1 MTNSVKTSQ
10 ENFYR
15 YGVAASP
22 GISIGEVFLLDRQ
35 RVSVVEYTIT
45 ENEVEQQIEKFEVA
59 VQQAK
64 QQLHDVQKT
73 LSLTSR
79 SEHFY
84 IIDTQLLILNDQM
97 LLDSTKSLIR
107 DNHLNAQGAL
117 KRVLKQFRQTFDS
130 IEDEYL
136 RERGSDIELV
146 GERIL
151 RNLRGKVQQSVKDLE
166 QKSVIVAHDLSP
178 ADTLQMDKKQV
189 IGFIT
194 DLGGRTSH
202 TAILARSLGIPAV
215 IGLENVTEQVSSSC
229 MVIVDGCSGCVIFNP
244 CPETLTTYRAKQQRY
259 QLYQEQLHE
268 YCELPAQ
275 TRDGKTV
282 KLKANIEFPEEA
294 ELAIH
299 NGATGIGLLRTE
311 FMYMARQQP
320 PSEEDQF
327 NEYRRIIQQVDPHPV
342 TIRTL
347 DVGGDKF
354 VSNICL
360 NDEANPAMGLRSIR
374 LSLREKTLFRIQL
387 RAILRASA
395 LGTVRLLFPM
405 ISGVSEVHSCKA
417 ILNEVMAE
425 LRCEGIAFDEK
436 IAIGIMIETPSAVL
450 LADLLA
456 KEVDF
461 FSVGSNDLIQYCLV
475 VDRGNEHVAYLY
487 EPLHPAILRAL
498 NCVAKA
504 AQDAG
509 IPACIC
515 GEMAS
520 EPIHSALLLAMGYSE
535 LSMNSSGIS
544 QVKKLLQQWDSANG
558 DQLLEQILQL
568 STAAEVSEL
577 VSAKV
582 KYYFPHSEDE
592 GNFGI

>member
-1 MTNSVKTSQ
+1 MINLAKNNQV
-10 ENFYR
+10 NLR
-15 YGVAASP
+15 MHGIAASP
-22 GISIGEVFLLDRQ
+22 GISVGEVYLVDRR
-35 RVSVVEYTIT
+35 RVSVVEYLISPAAVDS
-45 ENEVEQQIEKFEVA
+45 EIQVFAAAVEL
-59 VQQAK
+59 AK
-64 QQLHDVQKT
+64 QQLHAVQDT
-73 LSLTSR
+73 LSQKAQL
-79 SEHFY
+79 EHFY
-84 IIDTQLLILNDQM
+84 IIDTQLMILEDQM
-97 LLDSTKSLIR
+97 LLEGTTTLIR
-107 DNHLNAQGAL
+107 NENLNAQGAL
-117 KRVLKQFRQTFDS
+117 NRVLQQFRQTFDS

-146 GERIL
+146 GERVQ
-151 RNLRGKVQQSVKDLE
+151 RNIRGKVQESISDLDR
-166 QKSVIVAHDLSP
+166 KSVIVAHDLSP
-178 ADTLQMDKKQV
+178 ADTLQMDKAQV
-189 IGFIT
+189 IGFVT

-215 IGLENVTEQVSSSC
+215 IGLENVTAKISSEC
-229 MVIVDGCSGCVIFNP
+229 VIIVDGCSGCVVLNP
-244 CPETLTTYRAKQQRY
+244 CEATLQEYRKKKQRY
-259 QLYQEQLHE
+259 EAYQQQLQA

-275 TRDGKTV
+275 TIDGKKV
-282 KLKANIEFPEEA
+282 SLKANIEFPEEA

-311 FMYMARQQP
+311 FMYMACQQP
-320 PSEEDQF
+320 PSEDDQF
-327 NEYRRIIQQVDPHPV
+327 VQYSRIVQQVAPHPV

-354 VSNICL
+354 VADICL

-374 LSLREKTLFRIQL
+374 LSLRELKLFRIQL

-405 ISGVSEVHSCKA
+405 ISGVAEVRSCRS
-417 ILNEVMAE
+417 ILDEVMAE
-425 LRCEGIAFDEK
+425 LRDEGIVFDRDL
-436 IAIGIMIETPSAVL
+436 AVGIMIETPSAVL

-487 EPLHPAILRAL
+487 DPLHPAILRAL

-504 AQDAG
+504 AQLAG

-520 EPIHSALLLAMGYSE
+520 DPIHSILLMAMGYSE
-535 LSMNSSGIS
+535 LSMNSGGIS
-544 QVKKLLQQWDSANG
+544 LVKKLLQQWHSDNG
-558 DQLLEQILQL
+558 DELLAKLLRL
-568 STAAEVSEL
+568 STAAEVED
-577 VSAKV
+577 AV
-582 KYYFPHSEDE
+582 KQDVKRYLPNVEYD
-592 GNFGI
+592 GGFGM

>member
-10 ENFYR
+10 QNFHC

-22 GISIGEVFLLDRQ
+22 GISIGQVYLLDRK
-35 RVSVVEYTIT
+35 RLSVFEYTVAAD
-45 ENEVEQQIEKFEVA
+45 EVEQQVDKFDLA
-59 VQQAK
+59 VEQSK
-64 QQLHDVQKT
+64 HQLKEVQKT
-73 LSLTSR
+73 LSLSLR

-84 IIDTQLLILNDQM
+84 IIDTQLLILDDQM
-97 LLDSTKSLIR
+97 LLDATKNLIR
-107 DNHLNAQGAL
+107 DECLNAQGAL
-117 KRVLKQFRQTFDS
+117 KRVLNQFRQTFNS

-151 RNLRGKVQQSVKDLE
+151 RNLRGKVQQSIHALDRKA
-166 QKSVIVAHDLSP
+166 VIVAHDLSP
-178 ADTLQMDKKQV
+178 ADTLLMDKKQV

-215 IGLENVTEQVSSSC
+215 IGLENVTEQVSPSC
-229 MVIVDGCSGCVIFNP
+229 TVIVDGCSGCVIFNP
-244 CPETLTTYRAKQQRY
+244 CPETVTTYRQKQQRY
-259 QLYQEQLHE
+259 QQYQEQLHE

-275 TRDGKTV
+275 TRDGKKV
-282 KLKANIEFPEEA
+282 NLKANIEFFEEA

-327 NEYRRIIQQVDPHPV
+327 NEYRRIIQQVKPHSV

-347 DVGGDKF
+347 DAGGDKF
-354 VSNICL
+354 VANICL
-360 NDEANPAMGLRSIR
+360 NDEDNPAMGLRSIR
-374 LSLREKTLFRIQL
+374 LSLREQKLFRIQL

-395 LGTVRLLFPM
+395 LGPVRLLLPM
-405 ISGVSEVHSCKA
+405 ISGVAEVRSCKA
-417 ILNEVMAE
+417 ILHEVMDE
-425 LRCEGIAFDEK
+425 LRSEGIAFDEK

-461 FSVGSNDLIQYCLV
+461 FSVGSNDLIQYCLA
-475 VDRGNEHVAYLY
+475 VDRGNELVAYLY

-498 NCVAKA
+498 HCVAKA
-504 AQDAG
+504 AQAAG

-520 EPIHSALLLAMGYSE
+520 EPIYSALLLAMGYSE

-544 QVKKLLQQWDSANG
+544 QVKKLLQQWHSENG

-577 VSAKV
+577 VRERV

>member
-1 MTNSVKTSQ
+1 MTNLAKNNQ
-10 ENFYR
+10 QNFHR

-22 GISIGEVFLLDRQ
+22 GISIGEVYLLDRK
-35 RVSVVEYTIT
+35 RVSVVEYTIAADD
-45 ENEVEQQIEKFEVA
+45 VEPQILKFDAAVA
-59 VQQAK
+59 TAK
-64 QQLHDVQKT
+64 QQLQEIQKT
-73 LSLTSR
+73 LALSSR

-84 IIDTQLLILNDQM
+84 IIDTQLLILDDQM
-97 LLDSTKSLIR
+97 LLDGTKTLIR
-107 DNHLNAQGAL
+107 DKLLNAQGAL

-146 GERIL
+146 GERVL
-151 RNLRGKVQQSVKDLE
+151 RNLRGKVQQSVHDLDR
-166 QKSVIVAHDLSP
+166 QSVIVAHDLSP
-178 ADTLQMDKKQV
+178 ADTLQMDKKKV

-215 IGLENVTEQVSSSC
+215 IGLENVTEQVTSSS

-244 CPETLTTYRAKQQRY
+244 CVETLTAYREKQQRY
-259 QLYQEQLHE
+259 LHYQEQLHA

-275 TRDGKTV
+275 TLDGKAV

-311 FMYMARQQP
+311 FMYMARRQP

-327 NEYRRIIQQVDPHPV
+327 NEYRRIIQQIDPHTV

-374 LSLREKTLFRIQL
+374 LSLREKKLFRIQL

-395 LGTVRLLFPM
+395 LGPVRLLLPM
-405 ISGVSEVHSCKA
+405 ITGVSEVHACKA
-417 ILNEVMAE
+417 ILRNVMDE
-425 LRCEGIAFDEK
+425 LRREGVAFDEK
-436 IAIGIMIETPSAVL
+436 IAVGIMIETPSAVL

-498 NCVAKA
+498 HCVAKA
-504 AQDAG
+504 AKSAG

-520 EPIHSALLLAMGYSE
+520 EPIFSALLIAMGYGE

-544 QVKKLLQQWDSANG
+544 QVKKLLQQWHSEKG
-558 DQLLEQILQL
+558 EQLLEQILQL
-568 STAAEVSEL
+568 STAAEISEL
-577 VSAKV
+577 VSLKV
-582 KYYFPHSEDE
+582 KEYFPQSEDE

>member
-35 RVSVVEYTIT
+35 RVSVVEYIIA
-45 ENEVEQQIEKFEVA
+45 ENEVEQQIEKFEAA
-59 VQQAK
+59 VEQAK

-84 IIDTQLLILNDQM
+84 IIDTQLLILGDQM
-97 LLDSTKSLIR
+97 LLDSTKSFIR

-117 KRVLKQFRQTFDS
+117 KRVLEKFRQTFDS

-151 RNLRGKVQQSVKDLE
+151 RNLRGKIQQSVHDLDR
-166 QKSVIVAHDLSP
+166 KSVIVAHDLSP
-178 ADTLQMDKKQV
+178 ADTLQLDK
-189 IGFIT
+189 
-194 DLGGRTSH
+194 
-202 TAILARSLGIPAV
+202 
-215 IGLENVTEQVSSSC
+215 
-229 MVIVDGCSGCVIFNP
+229 VIVDGCSGCVIFNP
-244 CPETLTTYRAKQQRY
+244 CHDTLTTYREKQQRY
-259 QLYQEQLHE
+259 QQYQEQLHE

-275 TRDGKTV
+275 TLDGKKV

-320 PSEEDQF
+320 PSEDDQF

-347 DVGGDKF
+347 DIGGDKF
-354 VSNICL
+354 VANICL

-374 LSLREKTLFRIQL
+374 LSLREQKLFRIQL

-395 LGTVRLLFPM
+395 LGPVRLLLPM
-405 ISGVSEVHSCKA
+405 ISGVAEVHSCKA

-425 LRCEGIAFDEK
+425 LRSEGIAFDEK
-436 IAIGIMIETPSAVL
+436 IAVGIMIETPSAVL

-498 NCVAKA
+498 NCVARA

-520 EPIHSALLLAMGYSE
+520 EPIFSALLLAMGYSE

-544 QVKKLLQQWDSANG
+544 QVKKLLQQWHSENG

-568 STAAEVSEL
+568 ATATEVSEL

-582 KYYFPHSEDE
+582 KYYFPHLQNE
-592 GNFGI
+592 GSFGI